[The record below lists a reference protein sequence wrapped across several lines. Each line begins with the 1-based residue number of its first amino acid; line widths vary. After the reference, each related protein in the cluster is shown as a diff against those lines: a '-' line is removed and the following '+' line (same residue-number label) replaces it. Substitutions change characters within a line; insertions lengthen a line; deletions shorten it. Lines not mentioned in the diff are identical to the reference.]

1 MTPRDDRSSELIIG
15 EAMEAMDWMD
25 WIFESCLSKQHS
37 VRRPVG
43 QKDQKD

>member
-25 WIFESCLSKQHS
+25 WIFES
-37 VRRPVG
+37 
-43 QKDQKD
+43 